1 MIIESIFNP
10 ENCDSLHPLVISSYP
25 YIDTLNF
32 ELTDLTMRPRIEI
45 YTNPIHYAIILQ
57 FENQSI
63 GIMSPYKSLIRH
75 VFQYILRD
83 LDVYEADLRRH
94 FPELLI

>member
-10 ENCDSLHPLVISSYP
+10 ESHDDLQPLVISSYP

-32 ELTDLTMRPRIEI
+32 ELSDIIMRPRIEV
-45 YTNPIHYAIILQ
+45 YVNPVRYAINLQ
-57 FENQSI
+57 FENHSVS
-63 GIMSPYKSLIRH
+63 IMSPYKSLIRH
-75 VFQYILRD
+75 VFQYVLHD
-83 LDVYEADLRRH
+83 LDVYEEDLRRH